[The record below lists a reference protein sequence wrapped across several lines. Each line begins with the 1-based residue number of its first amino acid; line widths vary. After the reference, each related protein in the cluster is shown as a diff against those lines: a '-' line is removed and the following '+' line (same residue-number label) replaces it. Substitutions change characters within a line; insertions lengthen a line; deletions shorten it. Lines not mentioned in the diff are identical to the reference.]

1 MEENKFSIAIPAYK
15 ANFLEEA
22 IKSCLS
28 QTYKNFELVIVDDFS
43 PEDLKSIV
51 APFLSDERVR
61 YYRNEKNFGAVD
73 VVDNWNRALSFCT
86 GQYVICM
93 GDDDR
98 LMPCCL
104 EEYAKL
110 IEKYPGTKAFH
121 AWSQIIDEKGNVTS
135 LLESR
140 PEWESAISFLWRRWG
155 RGCEQFIGDFC
166 FDIEELRR
174 QNGFF
179 KQPLAWASDDISSF
193 RAAMVNGIA
202 NTQTFCFQYRVNSL
216 TISNSGNMDIKLKAK
231 KMEKEWYD
239 FALSKYMCQHETDDI
254 LLKFVKKQ
262 MPIYFYR
269 ENASLMYH
277 GMRQSIF
284 NFLFLIKNH
293 TALDTSLKQVVK
305 LFLKAIKSRIL

>member
-110 IEKYPGTKAFH
+110 IEKYPGTKVFH
-121 AWSQIIDEKGNVTS
+121 AWSQIID
-135 LLESR
+135 
-140 PEWESAISFLWRRWG
+140 
-155 RGCEQFIGDFC
+155 
-166 FDIEELRR
+166 
-174 QNGFF
+174 
-179 KQPLAWASDDISSF
+179 
-193 RAAMVNGIA
+193 
-202 NTQTFCFQYRVNSL
+202 
-216 TISNSGNMDIKLKAK
+216 
-231 KMEKEWYD
+231 
-239 FALSKYMCQHETDDI
+239 
-254 LLKFVKKQ
+254 
-262 MPIYFYR
+262 
-269 ENASLMYH
+269 
-277 GMRQSIF
+277 
-284 NFLFLIKNH
+284 
-293 TALDTSLKQVVK
+293 
-305 LFLKAIKSRIL
+305 